1 MLMQPSNAPDCCSCH
16 PDPRPLRVATTDI
29 LLKQM
34 WQAVRFLTID
44 IQTVRSLSR
53 NLALNNK
60 ATYEF
65 SGIFSTSN
73 FNLHWRDTLDA
84 LKKNATFEGKFGT
97 LNYQDEVWLSDRP
110 VDMLQHVEVGWDV
123 LEEARGFV
131 GLQHLVHEVHV
142 AEVVAGSA
150 LILDLDFQ
158 KLRRVQVLIWAQ
170 LKWKLAT
177 FLYGKL
183 KLATLT
189 DLQWGCDDVLHHLGP
204 VVSLQRHY
212 NLFQQSSTFTIIVPE
227 QKTGL
232 DMIF

>member
-1 MLMQPSNAPDCCSCH
+1 M
-16 PDPRPLRVATTDI
+16 
-29 LLKQM
+29 
-34 WQAVRFLTID
+34 
-44 IQTVRSLSR
+44 
-53 NLALNNK
+53 
-60 ATYEF
+60 
-65 SGIFSTSN
+65 
-73 FNLHWRDTLDA
+73 DA

-170 LKWKLAT
+170 LK
-177 FLYGKL
+177 
-183 KLATLT
+183 
-189 DLQWGCDDVLHHLGP
+189 
-204 VVSLQRHY
+204 
-212 NLFQQSSTFTIIVPE
+212 
-227 QKTGL
+227 
-232 DMIF
+232 